1 MRSILADVEPSGP
14 VWSDVGAMAHDPA
27 DDPAR
32 PEDLQATFCATLV
45 DEWTRD
51 GVEHAV
57 ICPGSRSTPLALAL
71 AADDRLTVHVHHDE
85 RSAGFMALGLAAAQ
99 GEAVVVLTTSGTAAV
114 ELHPAVVEA
123 DLAGVPLLVCTAN
136 RPPELHDV
144 GAPQAIDQSHLFGR
158 AVRWFH
164 APGVA
169 EATAAD
175 RWRALAAR
183 AHAEATGPRPGP
195 VHLDLAF
202 REPLVGI
209 AGALPSPRPTEGA
222 WVWRPSGGAPQD
234 AVVDLAG
241 DLAGHR
247 GLIVAGA
254 GSGRRE
260 YVVQI
265 AVALGWPVLAAPT
278 APAWGAPMTVP
289 GFDALL
295 RTGPDLVPEL
305 VVHLGGPLASRVANE
320 WLAATGAVH
329 IVASGPR
336 WVDPHGTAAVVLPW
350 SAEAVV
356 EQWSVDTIGVEP
368 VDGGAWA
375 ERWRAAGDAARSAID
390 GVLDDAPTSEPAVA
404 RAVARSLPVGSALVA
419 SSSMPIRDLE
429 WYVHPDHELSVHAN
443 RGANG
448 IDGVVSTAVGVALGD
463 YSRPTALLIGDL
475 AFLHDSN
482 GLLGAA
488 QRGIDLVVVVVD
500 NDGGGIFSFLPQAGS
515 VEVERFE
522 QLYGTPHGL
531 DLVALA
537 RSYGVTAS
545 QAVDVEPA
553 VRTAIEAGGVHVL
566 VATTDRTENVEV
578 HRRLDQ
584 AVAEAVKGL
593 PS

>member
-1 MRSILADVEPSGP
+1 MPPILADVERLDA
-14 VWSDVGAMAHDPA
+14 VWSDVGPMAL
-27 DDPAR
+27 R

-45 DEWTRD
+45 DEWARD

-57 ICPGSRSTPLALAL
+57 VCPGSRSTPLALAL
-71 AADDRLTVHVHHDE
+71 AADERVAVHVQHDE
-85 RSAGFMALGLAAAQ
+85 RSGGFLALGLAAAS

-158 AVRWFH
+158 SARWFH

-169 EATAAD
+169 DASASG
-175 RWRALAAR
+175 RWRALAGR
-183 AHAEATGPRPGP
+183 AHAEATGTRPGP

-202 REPLVGI
+202 REPLVGTP
-209 AGALPSPRPTEGA
+209 GDLPAPRATEGA

-234 AVVDLAG
+234 SVVDLAG

-254 GSGRRE
+254 GSGQRE

-278 APAWGAPMTVP
+278 APVWGAPMTVP

-295 RTGPDLVPEL
+295 RTAPDLAPEL
-305 VVHLGGPLASRVANE
+305 IVHLGGPLASRVANE
-320 WLAATGAVH
+320 WLAETGAVQ
-329 IVASGPR
+329 IVAAGPR

-375 ERWRAAGDAARSAID
+375 ERWQAVGAATLAAID
-390 GVLDDAPTSEPAVA
+390 TVLDGASTSEPAVA
-404 RAVARSLPVGSALVA
+404 RALARALPAGGALVA

-429 WYVHPDHELSVHAN
+429 WYVHPDHELAVHAN

-448 IDGVVSTAVGVALGD
+448 IDGVVSTAVGVAIGD

-488 QRGIDLVVVVVD
+488 QRGIDLVIVVVD
-500 NDGGGIFSFLPQAGS
+500 NDGGGIFSFLPQAES
-515 VEVERFE
+515 VEPERFE

-537 RSYGVTAS
+537 RGYGVTAS
-545 QAVDVEPA
+545 QVVDVEPA
-553 VRTAIEAGGVHVL
+553 VRTALEAGGVHVL
-566 VATTDRTENVEV
+566 VVSTDRAENVEI
-578 HRRLDQ
+578 HRRLNQ
-584 AVAEAVKGL
+584 AVADAVTGRG
-593 PS
+593 